1 MSHVGSAMIV
11 KNLKSVFGDISLC
24 VVDGKSNCDTLI
36 VGLLA
41 IVAAVV
47 HTAGTSA
54 DTEFRDISFSFVD
67 DK

>member
-1 MSHVGSAMIV
+1 MIV
-11 KNLKSVFGDISLC
+11 KNLKSVLGDISLC
-24 VVDGKSNCDTLI
+24 VVDEKSDCDTLI
-36 VGLLA
+36 FGLLA
-41 IVAAVV
+41 IVDAVV